1 MLALW
6 LAAATTTLAA
16 APPSPA
22 TTLACPHCFNISV
35 DWASGSPA
43 TSLPAPSF
51 SVRKL
56 EVIVYPGD
64 GRTYGYADIVNFS
77 DPYYPVSY
85 SSEVGVFSSA
95 DGVTGWQYHGIVV
108 PKGPA
113 GSWHSAGIA
122 SPGAAVAADG
132 TVLIG
137 WCGENSPGGGI
148 NRGIG
153 LSVAPHPLGPF
164 TKQPTPV
171 ASPTGVCG
179 GHGRCD
185 DVIMQTRPDGVHLY
199 HSVKG
204 TDIPAGCDNRGTCI
218 RHRVTKDGGRS
229 WSQSTI
235 AISRHGGMETFAGKW
250 FPSLGGGQG
259 AMVLITDG
267 GPGGSLTPFISA
279 QPGARAMD
287 DFVPTSPPTMTTH
300 PPITPAD
307 ANPGVNAT
315 KGDWQLQMDF
325 IPDKAGK
332 VVGVSYS
339 QFTGAK
345 TPCSGHYGHA
355 GAQCGVY
362 THTVYKL
369 LAAL

>member
-1 MLALW
+1 M
-6 LAAATTTLAA
+6 
-16 APPSPA
+16 SPA
-22 TTLACPHCFNISV
+22 TVSPIIS
-35 DWASGSPA
+35 
-43 TSLPAPSF
+43 
-51 SVRKL
+51 R
-56 EVIVYPGD
+56 
-64 GRTYGYADIVNFS
+64 R
-77 DPYYPVSY
+77 
-85 SSEVGVFSSA
+85 
-95 DGVTGWQYHGIVV
+95 
-108 PKGPA
+108 A
-113 GSWHSAGIA
+113 GLT
-122 SPGAAVAADG
+122 PTVAAD
-132 TVLIG
+132 
-137 WCGENSPGGGI
+137 
-148 NRGIG
+148 R
-153 LSVAPHPLGPF
+153 LGPF
-164 TKQPTPV
+164 TKQPAPV

-179 GHGRCD
+179 GKGRCD

-229 WSQSTI
+229 WSNSTI

-259 AMVLITDG
+259 AMVLITDVSAAAPSASSFEETQSSAAQG

-315 KGDWQLQMDF
+315 TGDWQLQMDF

>member
-1 MLALW
+1 MPPQPSPMLALW
-6 LAAATTTLAA
+6 LAAATTTSAA
-16 APPSPA
+16 ASPTPA

-95 DGVTGWQYHGIVV
+95 DGRTGWQYHGIVV

-153 LSVAPHPLGPF
+153 LSVAPHP
-164 TKQPTPV
+164 
-171 ASPTGVCG
+171 
-179 GHGRCD
+179 
-185 DVIMQTRPDGVHLY
+185 
-199 HSVKG
+199 
-204 TDIPAGCDNRGTCI
+204 
-218 RHRVTKDGGRS
+218 
-229 WSQSTI
+229 
-235 AISRHGGMETFAGKW
+235 
-250 FPSLGGGQG
+250 
-259 AMVLITDG
+259 
-267 GPGGSLTPFISA
+267 
-279 QPGARAMD
+279 
-287 DFVPTSPPTMTTH
+287 
-300 PPITPAD
+300 
-307 ANPGVNAT
+307 
-315 KGDWQLQMDF
+315 
-325 IPDKAGK
+325 
-332 VVGVSYS
+332 
-339 QFTGAK
+339 
-345 TPCSGHYGHA
+345 
-355 GAQCGVY
+355 
-362 THTVYKL
+362 
-369 LAAL
+369 